1 MAAVPKTAH
10 GKVLSERICADVRVR
25 ESGVHLEAETVIYTT
40 VGEETLIKADLP
52 DFYLTQTLLESLT
65 GNLILKDIGTVRIDK
80 KVTPELLREKVLLL
94 CDIGTVRA
102 TKTTFDTVQLL
113 CQDVG
118 SITRK

>member
-1 MAAVPKTAH
+1 M
-10 GKVLSERICADVRVR
+10 
-25 ESGVHLEAETVIYTT
+25 
-40 VGEETLIKADLP
+40 
-52 DFYLTQTLLESLT
+52 TQTLLESLT